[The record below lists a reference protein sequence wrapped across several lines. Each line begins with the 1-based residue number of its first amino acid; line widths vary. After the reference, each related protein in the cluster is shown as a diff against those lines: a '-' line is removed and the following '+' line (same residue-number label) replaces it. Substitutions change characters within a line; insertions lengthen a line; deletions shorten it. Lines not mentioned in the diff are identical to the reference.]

1 MVMKFNATQK
11 VKYTV
16 KQKNNIFKTR
26 TNCIF
31 VLFCYNNSPEEGDF
45 MDYEMLVNKQNPLT
59 KDYEPEELYEIHE
72 PMSEKL
78 DKSYINRLNLVALI
92 GFKLMQHEALKEG
105 YEFYIDSSYRTYEY
119 QERIF
124 NQNALD
130 NGIEHAKSFVAL
142 PGTSEHQTGL
152 AIDIVISKAKE
163 LQETFDDESPE
174 AIWLFNNAHRFGYIL
189 RYPKGKSDITG
200 YSYEPWHFRFVGTEL
215 ATELYN
221 KQITLEEYYN
231 LKQSQNPP
239 MKLELRRD
247 M

>member
-1 MVMKFNATQK
+1 
-11 VKYTV
+11 
-16 KQKNNIFKTR
+16 
-26 TNCIF
+26 
-31 VLFCYNNSPEEGDF
+31 